1 MSARRNALRLSPSLN
16 PIYTFTASVLSQEDI
31 LIRTLIS
38 LLCAAAFCLP
48 VFAQTQP
55 ADRSW
60 IATSNQYAN
69 MLIDVVFKYR
79 PEFGTQQGL
88 SQFDTKASQ
97 PTLANE
103 DQERHETEAVLAKL
117 KSAAA
122 EKQQQDVAEDLQIM
136 IRRVNLNFKRQD
148 FQRAHEVPF
157 FNASQMVFGGLQVLL
172 DEQTPAERRP
182 AAVVRIREYAG
193 LEPGY
198 TGLTEILKQRVSEQM
213 AKPGVIYPAR
223 VEIETEMARNS
234 NYLNGIAALMQK
246 YKLTGWE
253 GPFAKLKTQLT
264 DYDAWVRA
272 TVLPKARDDFRLPP
286 EHYALDMESFGIDIP
301 PAQLATMAHQAF
313 IEIQGEMKSVVLK
326 IAKERRLPSSDYRDV
341 IRELK
346 KQQLVGD
353 AILPFYQERL
363 KQIEKIIVDQ
373 QIVSLPDRPAR
384 IRIAT
389 AAETAQQPAPHMVP
403 PPFIHNTGQKGEFVL
418 PLNIPAGPGQTA
430 TEKYDD
436 FTYDAAAWTLT
447 AHEARPGHEL
457 QFDSMLEHGVS
468 LARVRY
474 AFNSTNVEGWGLYS
488 EYLIKPYMPLEGQ
501 LISLDLRLQRA
512 ARAFLD
518 PELQAG
524 KITPA
529 DAFRV
534 MEQDV
539 VLSHA
544 FAEEE
549 VERFTY
555 RMPGQ
560 ANSYFYG
567 YTKLISLREDT
578 EKALG
583 PKFNQKKFH
592 DFILAQGLLP
602 PDLMRK
608 AVMEDFVPA
617 QKASALT
624 SSSVTGMPQSSI
636 AF

>member
-1 MSARRNALRLSPSLN
+1 
-16 PIYTFTASVLSQEDI
+16 
-31 LIRTLIS
+31 
-38 LLCAAAFCLP
+38 LP

-55 ADRSW
+55 GDRSW

-88 SQFDTKASQ
+88 SRFDTKASQ

-103 DQERHETEAVLAKL
+103 DQERHETKAVLAKL

-122 EKQQQDVAEDLQIM
+122 EKQQEDVAEDLQIM

-172 DEQTPAERRP
+172 DEQTPSERRP

-198 TGLTEILKQRVSEQM
+198 VALTEILKQRVSEQM

-253 GPFAKLKTQLT
+253 EPFARLKTQLT

-286 EHYALDMESFGIDIP
+286 EHYALDMENYGIDIP
-301 PAQLATMAHQAF
+301 PAQLATMAHDAF
-313 IEIQGEMKSVVLK
+313 IEIQGEMKSVALK
-326 IAKERRLPSSDYRDV
+326 IAKERHLPSSDYRDV

-373 QIVSLPDRPAR
+373 QIVTLPDRPAR

-389 AAETAQQPAPHMVP
+389 PAETAQQPAPHMVP

-418 PLNIPAGPGQTA
+418 PLNIPAGPGQTS

-544 FAEEE
+544 FAQEE

-567 YTKLISLREDT
+567 YTKLIALREDT

-608 AVMEDFVPA
+608 AVMEDFVPG
-617 QKASALT
+617 QKQG
-624 SSSVTGMPQSSI
+624 VKQ
-636 AF
+636 